1 MRFPLVALALAL
13 AAIATPAGAQPAAA
27 PTTLTLNEAMRLA
40 EAAHP
45 SVRAREAQLAAA
57 EGTRSEAA
65 ALLFNNPELST
76 EAIRRR
82 ADAPVGSWNEWSV
95 GISQPFETG
104 GQQAR
109 RREAAAAGLDALRA
123 EIDDVRRQA
132 RAGKAGTGARV
143 RHKHRCNDVA
153 RSAHR
158 HA

>member
-13 AAIATPAGAQPAAA
+13 AAIANPAGAQPAAA

-109 RREAAAAGLDALRA
+109 RREAAAAKLRA
-123 EIDDVRRQA
+123 AGAHYVIDSVADLLPVLDDI
-132 RAGKAGTGARV
+132 AGKLAQGIEP
-143 RHKHRCNDVA
+143 
-153 RSAHR
+153 
-158 HA
+158 